1 MNKNILNIDYPIIDC
16 HTHVFPEKIA
26 RKAVDSIGEF
36 YGIEMTRTG
45 SMTELYDEAQSFG
58 VSKMLITA
66 TATKNEQVRSINDFL
81 YESQNKYEGFFA
93 FGTLFPEMSRY
104 EMETEI
110 ERLIQMGF
118 YGVKLHPDFQCTPAD
133 SDGMKLIARLASGKL
148 PVLIHAGD
156 SRYDYS
162 NPDRIRN
169 LIESAPPEFTLIAAH
184 LGGYSVWD
192 EAALKLTGFDNLYVD
207 TCSSLYFLEPE
218 RVIELINIYGE
229 DKVLFGTDY
238 PMWNYAD
245 EFEMITRL
253 KLSPVIQRK
262 ILYENANSL
271 FFSGKVI

>member
-1 MNKNILNIDYPIIDC
+1 MSNNILNIDYPIIDC

-45 SMTELYDEAQSFG
+45 SMTELYDEARSFG
-58 VSKMLITA
+58 VSKMLITT

-81 YESQNKYEGFFA
+81 YESQSEFEGFFA
-93 FGTLFPEMSRY
+93 FGTLYPEMSQY
-104 EMETEI
+104 DMEI
-110 ERLIQMGF
+110 ELDRMISMGF
-118 YGVKLHPDFQCTPAD
+118 YGVKLHPDFQRTPAD
-133 SDGMKLIARLASGKL
+133 SSGMKLIARCVAGKL

-156 SRYDYS
+156 SRFDFS

-169 LIESAPPEFTLIAAH
+169 LIESAPPDFTLIAAH
-184 LGGYSVWD
+184 LGGFSVWD
-192 EAALKLTGFDNLYVD
+192 EAANKLTGYDNLYVD
-207 TCSSLYFLEPE
+207 TCSSLNFLDPE
-218 RVIELINIYGE
+218 RVNELIDIYGE

-245 EFEMITRL
+245 EFEMIARL
-253 KLSPVIQRK
+253 KLSTVTQRK

-271 FFSGKVI
+271 FFKGKVV